1 LKQQPEKQRERRHE
15 TPPSSEDNVGGAEN
29 EQPAALAGFRERVL
43 AFGRVKRDI
52 AALVEREHDLLI
64 VGGGIYGAAACWDAA
79 QRGLRAALVEKAD
92 FGSGTSWNSLKTI
105 HGGLRHLQRLE
116 LGLLRESVRER
127 RALQR
132 IAPALV
138 RPLPFLL
145 PTYGHGPR
153 GREAMAVGLRLY
165 DLLAWDRNDG
175 LPEPDRIPRSRMLA
189 ASEVRERVP
198 GIDAKGLTGGA
209 LWTEAQVLD
218 SERLLL
224 AFLRAASEAGALVA
238 NAVEATGLLRS
249 GARVTGVSARDHESG
264 DALAL
269 RARVVL
275 NCAGPG
281 AVGLLRR
288 AGLERPRVPLLRAW
302 NFVLRRAASPQLA
315 VGGRGDGRY
324 LFLVPWRGV
333 SIVGTDYESADAPG
347 DPKRQQRFLEA
358 VQRAFPWAGISAD
371 DVALLHA
378 GLVPGERDAS
388 GLWSHS
394 LVTDHAEDGAP
405 GLITAVGAKYTTA
418 RSVAERAVSLAFRNL
433 GREAPPCRTA
443 FTPLAWARPAD
454 AALERQVETAVRE
467 EMALTLAD
475 VVLRRAPLAGVGAS
489 GAEIETA
496 LAVTARERGWSSE
509 RADEERQALAHALR
523 AHAPSLLYNP
533 R

>member
-1 LKQQPEKQRERRHE
+1 MP
-15 TPPSSEDNVGGAEN
+15 
-29 EQPAALAGFRERVL
+29 GFRERVL
-43 AFGRVKRDI
+43 AFPRVKRDI

-79 QRGLRAALVEKAD
+79 QRGLRTALVEKAD
-92 FGSGTSWNSLKTI
+92 FGCGTSWNSLKTV

-127 RALQR
+127 RALLR
-132 IAPALV
+132 IAPGLV

-145 PTYGHGPR
+145 PVYGHGQR
-153 GREAMAVGLRLY
+153 GREAMAVGLRVY
-165 DLLAWDRNDG
+165 DLLASDRNHG
-175 LPEPDRIPRSRMLA
+175 LPEPEHIPSSRMLSA
-189 ASEVRERVP
+189 AEVRERVP
-198 GIDAKGLTGGA
+198 GLDAEGLSGGA
-209 LWTEAQVLD
+209 LWTEAQVQD

-238 NAVEATGLLRS
+238 NAVEVTSLLRD
-249 GARVTGVSARDHESG
+249 GARVTGVAARDHDSG
-264 DALAL
+264 DELAL

-288 AGLERPRVPLLRAW
+288 AGIERPRVPLLRAW
-302 NFVLRRAASPQLA
+302 NFVLRRSVGPPTAL
-315 VGGRGDGRY
+315 GGRGDGRY

-333 SIVGTDYESADAPG
+333 SIVGTDYESADGPG
-347 DPKRQQRFLEA
+347 DPRRQQRFLEA
-358 VQRAFPWAGISAD
+358 VQRAFPWAHIVAE

-378 GLVPGERDAS
+378 GLVPGQRDAS

-394 LVTDHAEDGAP
+394 LVTDHASGGVP
-405 GLITAVGAKYTTA
+405 GLISAVGAKYTTA
-418 RSVAERAVSLAFRNL
+418 RSVAERAVDLAFRSL
-433 GREAPPCRTA
+433 GRAAPACRTA
-443 FTPLAWARPAD
+443 ETPLAWARPAD
-454 AALERQVETAVRE
+454 GSLERQVETAVRD

-475 VVLRRAPLAGVGAS
+475 VVLRRAPLAGAGAA
-489 GAEIETA
+489 GAELETA
-496 LAVTARERGWSSE
+496 LAVTARERGWSRE
-509 RADEERQALAHALR
+509 RADVERQALAHALR